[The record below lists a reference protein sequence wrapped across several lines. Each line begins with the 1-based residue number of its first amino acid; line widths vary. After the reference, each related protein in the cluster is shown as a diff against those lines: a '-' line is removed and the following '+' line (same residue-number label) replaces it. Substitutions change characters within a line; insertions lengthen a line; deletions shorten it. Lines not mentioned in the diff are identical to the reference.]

1 MLSIPFTSGRM
12 FVMHVLLLAGTAEA
26 RALADRLADHPR
38 IRVTASLAGRVARPA
53 ELPVTTRQGGFG
65 GAPGLADWLR
75 RHEVGAVVDATHPF
89 AAGISANAAA
99 AAGAVGVPLARLERP
114 AWEPGPGDHWIPVPD
129 LAAAAAALEP
139 LGDRVL
145 VTTGRNELAP
155 FEAVPDK
162 AYLIRT
168 IDPPEPPPDLPRATY
183 LQARGPYDADAEA
196 ALMAEHAIQ
205 VLVTKAS
212 GGEATRG
219 KLEAARR
226 RGIPVVMVRRPPP
239 PAGIHWHGDDP
250 QALVA
255 WLEARA

>member
-1 MLSIPFTSGRM
+1 M

-99 AAGAVGVPLARLERP
+99 AAATVGVPLARLERP

-168 IDPPEPPPDLPRATY
+168 Y

-226 RGIPVVMVRRPPP
+226 RGIPVVMVRRPAP
-239 PAGIHWHGDDP
+239 PAGIHWHGGDP